1 MLTID
6 RIDHIVLTVEN
17 IDRACAFYEK
27 LGMTRVSFGNDR
39 VGVSFG
45 SAHQQR
51 INFHEVG
58 RVIQPR
64 AARATV
70 GSADFCLVT
79 SYDMQTLLAHLS
91 SQNISIELG
100 PVGRNGSLGPMQSV
114 YVRDPDNNLVEI
126 STYAPG

>member
-6 RIDHIVLTVEN
+6 RIDHIVLTVES

-27 LGMTRVSFGNDR
+27 LGMTRVSFGDNR
-39 VGVSFG
+39 VGVAFG
-45 SAHQQR
+45 SNQQQR

-70 GSADFCLVT
+70 GSADFCLITPHEV
-79 SYDMQTLLAHLS
+79 MTLLAHLS

-100 PVGRNGSLGPMQSV
+100 PVARNGSLGPMQSV
-114 YVRDPDNNLVEI
+114 YLRDP
-126 STYAPG
+126 